1 MWGARLCVKPISPS
15 PRFVLGLL
23 KFSHGVRGLGR
34 QWEKN
39 RPPTARHDFCHGG
52 RGPLGGPKNCERDL
66 GGPCVNESTPYQ
78 PLKDKVL
85 GPFRLG
91 TLGPCG
97 PQHTCGGP
105 LFLDPPCR
113 GEIWPQGPLG
123 TQASPGIDRR
133 HGAPWAHVVSAPI
146 QSPKMKRQGL
156 RPDICS
162 ALGPPQPRPK
172 RRAVL

>member
-1 MWGARLCVKPISPS
+1 MKLSQ
-15 PRFVLGLL
+15 
-23 KFSHGVRGLGR
+23 GVRGLGR
-34 QWEKN
+34 LRKKS
-39 RPPTARHDFCHGG
+39 PPDSSARFLPWGEG
-52 RGPLGGPKNCERDL
+52 VPQGPRGGPKNCERDL

-123 TQASPGIDRR
+123 TQASPGSDRR